1 MSEARAAFQGT
12 YADLKFIKTRKV
24 AAITIEIPQEMAQA
38 FVAAFGTPDPASEI
52 PVAIA
57 RLDLSQKPEPEPKA
71 LPAPKR
77 RAWSDLRPSQQ
88 AGIRCGEPAFQRFLR
103 EEFAKVWSDASFDLA
118 HDTDA
123 KKAAECVRDF
133 CMVSS
138 RSELDHHPLRAKRWH
153 DLSNDF
159 DVWMGRAG

>member
-71 LPAPKR
+71 LPAPER

-88 AGIRCGEPAFQRFLR
+88 AGIRCGEVAFQKFLKER
-103 EEFAKVWSDASFDLA
+103 RTLAWGNASFDDA
-118 HDTDA
+118 NDTDA
-123 KKAAECVRDF
+123 KRAAECVRDI
-133 CMVSS
+133 CRVGS
-138 RSELDHHPLRAKRWH
+138 RSELDRKETAGAIWSELCTH
-153 DLSNDF
+153 F